1 MKSDR
6 GAMNHGLR
14 IGATLAIALF
24 SSLAALGCPGT
35 LADKECFA
43 QADSARTVLV
53 ASCAY
58 GGCHNA
64 EDAST
69 GLDVE
74 TPGAGQRLA
83 GKDAITCDGKLV
95 DPGNPDASVLY
106 TKLSDPPPCGSRM
119 PLAHP
124 ELAESDKEAIR
135 KWILGL
141 DGSCSGAAAG
151 GAGGTGGTTTSSG
164 GGGAGGTT
172 TSSGGM
178 GGAGGM
184 TGGTAGT
191 AGMGGM

>member
-6 GAMNHGLR
+6 GAMNHGLPIR
-14 IGATLAIALF
+14 ATLTIALF

-35 LADKECFA
+35 LADKECFVE
-43 QADSARTVLV
+43 ADRARTVLV
-53 ASCAY
+53 AACTY

-64 EDAST
+64 DDAST

-83 GKDAITCDGKLV
+83 GKDSITCDGKLI

-124 ELAESDKEAIR
+124 ELEESDKEAIR

-141 DGSCSGAAAG
+141 DGSCSGASAG
-151 GAGGTGGTTTSSG
+151 GAGGTTATTTSS
-164 GGGAGGTT
+164 GGAGGTT
-172 TSSGGM
+172 TSSSTGGM
-178 GGAGGM
+178 GGMGGM
-184 TGGTAGT
+184 TGGAGGT
-191 AGMGGM
+191 GAGM